1 MIPLRDS
8 NPTRRTPVVTLAII
22 VACFV
27 VFAWELG
34 LQATSEAS
42 LDAFVTEWGVV
53 PAELLA
59 AWGAGQFVSQET
71 ATLITSQFLHGGWL
85 HLLGN
90 LLYLWIFGNNIE
102 DRLGRALFVLFYLGG
117 GVVAGL
123 TQTAHRPRLDDPA
136 DRRLRRDRRDAR
148 RVLRPLP
155 GCANHDPRLPRLLL
169 PAHRGPG
176 DHRPRLLVRAA
187 AARRDRLARHGGRGR
202 RGVLRPHR
210 RLRGRR
216 PRGVADDRQRAGP
229 GAGEPRGIIRPC
241 RTD

>member
-8 NPTRRTPVVTLAII
+8 NPTRRTPVVTLTII

-42 LDAFVTEWGVV
+42 LDAFVTAWGVV

-59 AWGAGQFVSQET
+59 AWGAGQFFSQET
-71 ATLITSQFLHGGWL
+71 ATLVTSQFLHGGWL

-123 TQTAHRPRLDDPA
+123 AQTAIDPDSTIPLIGA
-136 DRRLRRDRRDAR
+136 SGRDRRDAG

-155 GCANHDPRLPRLLL
+155 RRAHHDPRLPRLLL

-176 DHRPRLLVRAA
+176 DHRPRLLVRAPDPRRRS
-187 AARRDRLARHGGRGR
+187 ARWAWR
-202 RGVLRPHR
+202 
-210 RLRGRR
+210 
-216 PRGVADDRQRAGP
+216 P
-229 GAGEPRGIIRPC
+229 GAAWRSSPTSAASWQAPSWRG
-241 RTD
+241 